1 VNLFRPE
8 GRQLRIAS
16 WNILHGGGK
25 RVAPI
30 SEQLLE
36 WKPDVVGL
44 IEFRANAPSQSIAGS
59 LRKIGLVHQTQT
71 IDGESEFPN
80 GLFIASRWRIEVGD
94 TEVIP
99 ELGSWLHVEIGCVPC
114 LSLALMSV
122 PNRSPDGIKYRF
134 HEEVVS
140 QLRSGRIDF
149 AMGDTNSGVPGVDEE
164 APYFNQREG
173 QWFSD
178 LESAGWQDV
187 WRVRNPDA
195 REFTWHSP
203 NGGNGF
209 RLDQFFANTES
220 SEAVQNIRYDWGA
233 PAVGKLRGPSDHAA
247 MIVDLNLDYIDSCR

>member
-1 VNLFRPE
+1 M
-8 GRQLRIAS
+8 RIVS

-25 RVAPI
+25 RVVPI

-44 IEFRANAPSQSIAGS
+44 IEYRANAPSQSIATS
-59 LRKIGLVHQTQT
+59 LGKIGLVYQNQT
-71 IDGESEFPN
+71 IDADSEFSN
-80 GLFIASRWRIEVGD
+80 GLFIASRWPIDVRDSTVL
-94 TEVIP
+94 P
-99 ELGSWLHVEIGCVPC
+99 ELGSWLHVEIEQVPRV
-114 LSLALMSV
+114 SLALMSV
-122 PNRSPDGIKYRF
+122 PNRSPDGTKYRF

-149 AMGDTNSGVPGVDEE
+149 AMGDTNSGVPHIDEE

-173 QWFSD
+173 RWFSD

-220 SEAVQNIRYDWGA
+220 SKAVQNIRYEWGS
-233 PAVGKLRGPSDHAA
+233 PAIGKLRGPSDHAA
-247 MIVDLNLDYIDSCR
+247 MIVDLNLEQLASGR